1 MRGLSRRD
9 GGILLA
15 AAALPAAIF
24 FGLRLA
30 GRTFYWG
37 DLLYIHFAWRV
48 LPAQYAQAGTLPLW
62 NPFNYLG
69 MPLAAEMQCAA
80 WSPFTLPF
88 HLAGFANALTLFHVL
103 HFALAAAL
111 WFLALRRLGF
121 ARSGAAAGAA
131 VAALGGV
138 AVARLPFLN
147 HLSALAL
154 MPAFIL
160 FSESPLLLALAMCL
174 SFLSGYP
181 TMTAG
186 AAAAAFVFTAA
197 PGVWTAP
204 RALAGRAAAWAGAG
218 LIAAALSGVLLLP
231 AAELVRG
238 SRRGAGLEAAESLTW
253 SFSPGDLVQLL
264 APPLVAAQERDA
276 AVHWWK
282 TSYVGFVPA
291 AAAALGMAVLGPA
304 GAAGAA
310 VYGAGCVTLMLGGT
324 NPVSRALWE
333 HLPPLRFI
341 RYPGALCYLLVPLV
355 ALLVARGLDRRRW
368 APWALVAVLAELLI
382 YAWGA
387 QPTAP
392 ASLWTD
398 AGPVPAAVRA
408 AAEGHR
414 FLMSPRALHAQRASG
429 PDADAASLDLK
440 RRLYGLSNAPYR
452 LESVTGFGEPLV
464 PERQY
469 AFLDFIQSRSGAAE
483 AARWMPWADAGVL
496 LTPEPVAA
504 AGLEPRGASLWSAA
518 TPVAPVARAWWFN
531 EADGAALSPGLGEA
545 PEPDRAVP
553 LSVNRR
559 GPGRFEVTG
568 DSEAPGWLYLS
579 EPLGAGWRTWPSQ
592 TAFTPALGAFN
603 KRPVPVG
610 QWRVVA
616 RYDPLSFRAGLSL
629 TLLAAAAAALW
640 SLKALREAEV

>member
-1 MRGLSRRD
+1 MTGLTRRD
-9 GGILLA
+9 GAVLLA
-15 AAALPAAIF
+15 ACALPAALF

-48 LPAQYAQAGTLPLW
+48 MPSQYAQAGTLPLW

-80 WSPFTLPF
+80 WSPLTLPF
-88 HLAGFANALTLFHVL
+88 HLAGFADGLPIFHAL
-103 HFALAAAL
+103 HFALSGAL
-111 WFLALRRLGF
+111 WFLALRKMGF
-121 ARSGAAAGAA
+121 ARSASSAGAAA
-131 VAALGGV
+131 AALGGV

-154 MPAFIL
+154 MPAFFL
-160 FSESPLLLALAMCL
+160 FSDAPVLLALSMAL
-174 SFLSGYP
+174 SFVSGYP

-186 AAAAAFVFTAA
+186 AAAAAFLLTAS
-197 PGVWTAP
+197 PG
-204 RALAGRAAAWAGAG
+204 ALKGRAAAWAGAG
-218 LIAAALSGVLLLP
+218 FLAAALSGVLLLP
-231 AAELVRG
+231 AAELARG
-238 SRRGAGLEAAESLTW
+238 SRRGAGLDAAESLTW
-253 SFSPGDLVQLL
+253 SFSPRDLVQLV
-264 APPLVAAQERDA
+264 APPLVPPGDRDA

-282 TSYVGFVPA
+282 TSYVGFAPL
-291 AAAALGMAVLGPA
+291 AAAALGMASLGPA

-310 VYGAGCVTLMLGGT
+310 IYGAGTVTLMLGGT
-324 NPVSRALWE
+324 NAVSRALWE

-341 RYPGALCYLLVPLV
+341 RYPGALCYLLIPLV
-355 ALLVARGLDRRRW
+355 ALLAARGLDRRRW
-368 APWALVAVLAELLI
+368 APWALAAVLAELLV

-392 ASLWTD
+392 ASMWTD
-398 AGPVPAAVRA
+398 PGPVPAAVRA
-408 AAEGHR
+408 TAGGHR

-429 PDADAASLDLK
+429 PDADAAALDLK

-464 PERQY
+464 PQRQY

-518 TPVAPVARAWWFN
+518 TPVVPVARAWWFS
-531 EADGAALSPGLGEA
+531 EADGAAIPATASEPPD
-545 PEPDRAVP
+545 PERATP
-553 LSVNRR
+553 LSVSRR
-559 GPGRFEVTG
+559 GPASFEVVG
-568 DSEAPGWLYLS
+568 GSEAPGWLYLS

-592 TAFTPALGAFN
+592 AAFTPALGAFN
-603 KRPVPVG
+603 KSPVPAG
-610 QWRVVA
+610 PWRVVA
-616 RYDPLSFRAGLSL
+616 RYDPFSFRAGLSL
-629 TLLAAAAAALW
+629 TLLAAAAVSLW
-640 SLKALREAEV
+640 SLKALREAQA